1 MAVKKKSAAKKSVK
15 AAPKKA
21 APKVAPKA
29 AAPVKAITAKQ
40 TKTQIMAAIADA
52 TGLPK
57 KDVGAVFTTM
67 AGMVEA
73 HMKRNGSGEFT
84 IPEVG
89 VKIRR
94 HKKPATKARKMI
106 SPFTGE
112 QITVKAKPARNSIKL
127 TALKGLKEVV
137 A

>member
-1 MAVKKKSAAKKSVK
+1 MAVKKKAVAKKSVK

-21 APKVAPKA
+21 APAAKA
-29 AAPVKAITAKQ
+29 APLKAITAKQ
-40 TKTQIMAAIADA
+40 TKTQIVAAIAES
-52 TGLPK
+52 TGLAK
-57 KDVGAVFTTM
+57 KDVAAVFTTM

-73 HMKRNGSGEFT
+73 HMKKNGSGEFT

-112 QITVKAKPARNSIKL
+112 QITVKAKPARNTVKL
-127 TALKGLKEVV
+127 TALKGLKETV